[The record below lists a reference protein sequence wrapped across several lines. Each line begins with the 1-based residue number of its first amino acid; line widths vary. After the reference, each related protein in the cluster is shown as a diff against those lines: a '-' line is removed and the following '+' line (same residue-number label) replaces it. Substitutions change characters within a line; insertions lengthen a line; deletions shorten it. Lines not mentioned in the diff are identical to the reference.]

1 MSEENYEKL
10 PEEKQKYEDFIVGL
24 KSKIHYVYQRER
36 KGFGHAVY
44 QSCEFADGEPV
55 LLLLGDTIYESAIGK
70 TCSQQMIDTYE

>member
-1 MSEENYEKL
+1 MYIS
-10 PEEKQKYEDFIVGL
+10 
-24 KSKIHYVYQRER
+24 RER

-70 TCSQQMIDTYE
+70 TCSQQMIDTYEEYGQPVISMHEVPLEEVVHYGIMKG